1 LEEIPIPFFIILALT
16 VLVFP
21 VRAEQKPK
29 ISCLGQIIAGERT
42 LVLSAP
48 EGSILGQLLVKRGD
62 RVARGGAEL
71 ARLIYFLHVLAGQLI
86 CLGREKDKP

>member
-62 RVARGGAEL
+62 RVARGAEL

>member
-1 LEEIPIPFFIILALT
+1 MEEIPIPFFIILALT

-62 RVARGGAEL
+62 RVARGAEL
-71 ARLIYFLHVLAGQLI
+71 ARLIYLLHVLAGQLI

>member
-1 LEEIPIPFFIILALT
+1 MEEIPTPFFIILALT

-62 RVARGGAEL
+62 RVARGAEL
-71 ARLIYFLHVLAGQLI
+71 ARLRDFLHVLAGQLI